1 MHVSVIGAGYV
12 GLVTAAC
19 LADVGNVVVCVDV
32 DAGKI
37 EKLNRSQ
44 IPIYEPGLNQLVER
58 NAAVGRLRFST
69 DYERCGIAC
78 NADFHRSRN
87 ALRRGWLSRFIA
99 CDLVRAGARQAHPEG
114 FPDRRQVDGTGRHQ

>member
-37 EKLNRSQ
+37 EKLSRSQ

-69 DYERCGIAC
+69 DYSDAVSHATLI
-78 NADFHRSRN
+78 
-87 ALRRGWLSRFIA
+87 FIA
-99 CDLVRAGARQAHPEG
+99 VGTPSDEDGAADLSHVISCARELGRLIQKR